1 MNRVCKI
8 LQIEKPIV
16 LGPMSWITSPE
27 LVAAISNAGGLGVL
41 GVSAG
46 SETIETT
53 VEGTAEAMR
62 KAIRKTKELTD
73 KPFGVDVFPKSNDG
87 QGFSAAIVEVMKEEN
102 VKIAVLAGVG
112 IVEDDVRK
120 LKKDGFTVIFREI
133 NPNVRSAIMAEK
145 AGADI
150 IVATGCDEG
159 GCMPVKSM
167 GTLSIT
173 ALLCD
178 AVSIPVLAAGGI
190 VNEKMAKAT
199 AIIGAEGGFVGTR
212 FILSK
217 ECRAANI
224 IKEDIMATHP
234 DDLVEFI
241 QMNGFSKWRATPHKL
256 ALEGVEENKKGNLN
270 PSSGNFYLGMYK
282 GDLDKGIN
290 TVSNVASLI
299 KSIDSCE
306 DIVNELAKGYE

>member
-1 MNRVCKI
+1 MNRVCEI
-8 LQIEKPIV
+8 LNIKKPIV

-41 GVSAG
+41 GISAG
-46 SETIETT
+46 SEEIETT
-53 VEGTAEAMR
+53 IEGTAEAMR
-62 KAIRKTKELTD
+62 RAIRKTRELTD
-73 KPFGVDVFPKSNDG
+73 QPFGVDVFPKSNDV

-112 IVEDDVRK
+112 ITEDDVK
-120 LKKDGFTVIFREI
+120 NLKNDGFTVIFREI
-133 NPNVRSAIMAEK
+133 NPSVRSAVMAEK

-159 GCMPVKSM
+159 GCMPVAST

-173 ALLCD
+173 ALIAD

-199 AIIGAEGGFVGTR
+199 AVVGAEGGFVGTR

-217 ECRAANI
+217 ECRAAQV
-224 IKEDIMATHP
+224 IKDDIMATHP
-234 DDLVEFI
+234 DDYIEFV
-241 QMNGFSKWRATPHKL
+241 QMNGFSKWRSTPHKI
-256 ALEGVEENKKGNLN
+256 ALEGRKANQNGDLN
-270 PSSGNFYLGMYK
+270 PNSGSFFAGMYK
-282 GDLDKGIN
+282 GDLDASVN

>member
-1 MNRVCKI
+1 MNRVCEI
-8 LQIEKPIV
+8 LNIKKPIV

-41 GVSAG
+41 GISAG
-46 SETIETT
+46 SEEIETT
-53 VEGTAEAMR
+53 IEGTAEAMR
-62 KAIRKTKELTD
+62 RAIRKTRELTD
-73 KPFGVDVFPKSNDG
+73 QPFGVDVFPKSNDV

-112 IVEDDVRK
+112 ITEDDVK
-120 LKKDGFTVIFREI
+120 NLKNDGFTVIFREI
-133 NPNVRSAIMAEK
+133 NPSVRSAVMAEK

-150 IVATGCDEG
+150 IVATGYDEG
-159 GCMPVKSM
+159 GCMPVAST

-173 ALLCD
+173 ALIAD

-199 AIIGAEGGFVGTR
+199 AVVGAEGGFVGTR

-217 ECRAANI
+217 ECRAAQV
-224 IKEDIMATHP
+224 IKDDIMATHP
-234 DDLVEFI
+234 DDYIEFV
-241 QMNGFSKWRATPHKL
+241 QMNGFSKWRSTPHKI
-256 ALEGVEENKKGNLN
+256 ALEGRKANQNGDLN
-270 PSSGNFYLGMYK
+270 PNSGSFFAGMYK
-282 GDLDKGIN
+282 GDLDASVN
-290 TVSNVASLI
+290 TISNVASLI